1 MKQRREKAPEL
12 HGDEKRKSRMK
23 VIKNTNSYKKTF
35 LNDDVARSSGVMF
48 IATIL
53 AGAFSYIYQVYMG
66 RALGPEEYAIFG
78 ALFAIF
84 YMISVVTQTI
94 STSITRFVST
104 LRGEGK
110 EIGVFV
116 LGSLKRTSVLGFAS
130 ALLFLAFS
138 GAISSALKIND
149 AKPVAIL
156 ALILF
161 LSWSQPVF
169 GGALR
174 GIQRFK
180 ALGSVSVS
188 NSFLKLLSGVLLVSL
203 GLGIVG
209 ALLGVAL
216 GVLAALLISFFL
228 IAPYLKKNNPHEPEI
243 SYSSLYTYSLPV
255 MLAMFCMSVP
265 ANLDVILAKYFFS
278 ALDAGLYTS
287 ASVLGKI
294 IFFFPAAVYAVM
306 FPMITERHVRGEN
319 SINVLKKSLIYTA
332 ILSGSAALIYLLFP
346 QLVLKVFGSSYVSAL
361 PLVAPYGLTMFFFSL
376 TVIILYYHLAIKNFN
391 YVALFAFFT
400 LIEILLLLFFH
411 SSPLEM
417 VKVLLSVNS
426 ALFGASLI
434 YTWRMKL

>member
-1 MKQRREKAPEL
+1 MAAKSEKGRMEL
-12 HGDEKRKSRMK
+12 
-23 VIKNTNSYKKTF
+23 IKNINSYRKAF
-35 LNDDVARSSGVMF
+35 LRDDVARSSGVMF

-53 AGAFSYIYQVYMG
+53 AGAFSYFYQVYMG

-84 YMISVVTQTI
+84 YMISVVSQAI

-116 LGSLKRTSVLGFAS
+116 LGSMERTSVLGFAS
-130 ALLFLAFS
+130 ALLFLALS

-149 AKPVAIL
+149 AKPVAVL

-203 GLGIVG
+203 GLGVVG

-216 GVLAALLISFFL
+216 GVLAALLISYFL

-243 SYSSLYTYSLPV
+243 SYSSLYTYSLPL
-255 MLAMFCMSVP
+255 MLAMLCMSVP

-306 FPMITERHVRGEN
+306 FPMITERHVRGEDTI
-319 SINVLKKSLIYTA
+319 SVLKKSLIYTA
-332 ILSGSAALIYLLFP
+332 ILSGSAALAYLLFP
-346 QLVLKVFGSSYVSAL
+346 QLVLKVFGLSYSSAL
-361 PLVAPYGLTMFFFSL
+361 PLVAPYGITMFFFSL
-376 TVIILYYHLAIKNFN
+376 TVIILHYHLAIKNFS
-391 YVALFAFFT
+391 YIALFAFFT

-417 VKVLLSVNS
+417 VKVLLSVNP